1 MDSKNRLDFARDLL
15 VKLYNEHAKLS
26 DEELLDMMYDFLMGK
41 EHSKYLLAEKL
52 CYTYEIRPEELELY
66 RHDMIIDIIFTVY
79 QYWRYVKTMHA
90 TSPLEEEI
98 MSELEDLPFSI
109 GQLQGYFH
117 DAKNELKVRTLLL
130 DYFVYTTQPKQ
141 FILDC
146 QEYIQEEPTIFY
158 DELARYESY
167 IGVLDE
173 IALIYDDVY
182 AKYHPEE
189 EEESY
194 SFDLVYLNED
204 EELDEEELEEEISS
218 ELEILE
224 QVQQELFE
232 TILNYL
238 EDVYQDKDDI
248 DDFIGFFMS
257 YVYAFLCQAKQTP
270 ITKDG
275 QQMATSVL
283 TIEDEELLKLLNHPD
298 ANFEVITESFWCNK
312 EYVFDCVEFFCREYF
327 LRGGKIFEEREKIQD
342 RNAQKRIEM
351 MDPLYT
357 KPQVELNI
365 LYVGKPIARIFDQ
378 LLMEVKRNHPV
389 DYTEEIYEIAMNA
402 QKAEEAF
409 KPYELSKVGMKHY
422 QNLLM
427 RYLSRKYLEKV
438 IIKVWLSLLLDLG
451 E

>member
-204 EELDEEELEEEISS
+204 EELDEEELYEE
-218 ELEILE
+218 
-224 QVQQELFE
+224 
-232 TILNYL
+232 
-238 EDVYQDKDDI
+238 DI
-248 DDFIGFFMS
+248 
-257 YVYAFLCQAKQTP
+257 
-270 ITKDG
+270 
-275 QQMATSVL
+275 
-283 TIEDEELLKLLNHPD
+283 
-298 ANFEVITESFWCNK
+298 
-312 EYVFDCVEFFCREYF
+312 
-327 LRGGKIFEEREKIQD
+327 
-342 RNAQKRIEM
+342 
-351 MDPLYT
+351 
-357 KPQVELNI
+357 
-365 LYVGKPIARIFDQ
+365 
-378 LLMEVKRNHPV
+378 
-389 DYTEEIYEIAMNA
+389 
-402 QKAEEAF
+402 
-409 KPYELSKVGMKHY
+409 
-422 QNLLM
+422 
-427 RYLSRKYLEKV
+427 
-438 IIKVWLSLLLDLG
+438 
-451 E
+451 